1 MQDFKILE
9 NLKTK
14 ALEAE
19 KGGGSDRITKQHEKG
34 KLTARER
41 LSILLDESSFAEYDK
56 FVKHHANDFGMQNA
70 NFLGDGV
77 VIGHGTIY
85 GRKVFVYSQD
95 FTVFGGSLGA
105 SHAKKICKIMD
116 MAINAR
122 VPIIGLND
130 SGGARIQEGV
140 NSLLVMEKF
149 FKET

>member
-70 NFLGDGV
+70 NF
-77 VIGHGTIY
+77 
-85 GRKVFVYSQD
+85 
-95 FTVFGGSLGA
+95 
-105 SHAKKICKIMD
+105 
-116 MAINAR
+116 
-122 VPIIGLND
+122 
-130 SGGARIQEGV
+130 
-140 NSLLVMEKF
+140 
-149 FKET
+149 